1 LVPQTLLEVQEKS
14 GVAAAYYHS
23 EAGQTKNVPTERSRQ
38 MVTVPTEKLTA
49 AEKIILTLAE
59 YEYLT
64 PYR

>member
-1 LVPQTLLEVQEKS
+1 
-14 GVAAAYYHS
+14 
-23 EAGQTKNVPTERSRQ
+23 